1 MKERIRFLLPALAV
15 LILLSVTAVASAAS
29 RSYDL
34 EVAGIQVTDDN
45 KADVLGNGVFSYDP
59 LTNRLTVKGN
69 YDAQNNFVIAVG
81 VPNQVIYVA
90 EDARLSAPENV
101 IVASRAITI
110 TGPGKL
116 TLHSANGCAV
126 YADAGVTV
134 TVENANIDASG
145 TYGFSGDLAQ
155 ERLEIRDSKI
165 HAAGSTA
172 AIARFDGGVTL
183 EGCLIEGDEITLGAD
198 GFVDK
203 SGAAAKEVSL
213 TEPGDS
219 GPVNPFVD
227 VRASDRYYF
236 AVIWAYYAEPQV
248 TTGTDATHFSPFH
261 IVTRGQAVT
270 FLWRAMGA
278 PEPKTKVNPF
288 SDVPESAYY
297 RKPILWAVEHGITNG
312 TDATH
317 FTPDQ
322 TCSTAHIITFLY
334 RALGVGKNGW
344 YEEAARWAQ
353 SVGLLEGVPR
363 KISPDVSCP
372 RGDMVLFLCR
382 QLSR

>member
-1 MKERIRFLLPALAV
+1 MRKWIRFLAPVLAALLV
-15 LILLSVTAVASAAS
+15 LSAAATVS
-29 RSYDL
+29 AARSYDL
-34 EVAGIQVTDDN
+34 TIAGVQITDDN

-69 YDAQNNFVIAVG
+69 YDSKVGYVIAVG
-81 VPNQVIYVA
+81 VPNQILYVA
-90 EDARLSAPENV
+90 EDARLSAAENV
-101 IVASRAITI
+101 IVASRALTI

-116 TLHSANGCAV
+116 TLRSANGCGV
-126 YADAGVTV
+126 YADSGAIVTI
-134 TVENANIDASG
+134 ENARVDASG
-145 TYGFSGDLAQ
+145 SYGISGNRTQ
-155 ERLEIRDSKI
+155 EYLEIRDSAV
-165 HAAGSTA
+165 HAAGSSG

-183 EGCLIEGDEITLGAD
+183 EGCLIEGQEITLGAD

-203 SGAAAKEVSL
+203 NGAAAKEVSL
-213 TEPGDS
+213 MEPGDS

-227 VRASDRYYF
+227 VRETDRYYF

-248 TTGTDATHFSPFH
+248 TNGTDATHFSPFH

-270 FLWRAMGA
+270 FLWRAMGE
-278 PEPKTKVNPF
+278 PEPKTKGNPF
-288 SDVPESAYY
+288 ADVPESAYY
-297 RKPILWAVEHGITNG
+297 RKAVLWAVERGITNG
-312 TDATH
+312 TDAAH
-317 FTPDQ
+317 FSPDQ

-334 RALGVGKNGW
+334 RTLGVGKNGW

-353 SVGLLEGVPR
+353 GVGLLEGVPR
-363 KISPDVSCP
+363 KVAPDVSCP